1 MTDAKNNA
9 RRKMSGPTIPKG
21 FVVAEFTNY
30 SDASATVERLIEA
43 EIKPQDIAIVGH
55 DPVLVERIRSRLG
68 YGRVALSGIITGF
81 WLGLIFA
88 ILIGAGI
95 TVSPDGE
102 VGYNPQQFLAVLVV
116 SAGIGML
123 FNIVRFSI
131 SNNKRGF
138 LSSQMPV
145 ATRYEV
151 LVPESAAP
159 KAQQVLSASNS

>member
-1 MTDAKNNA
+1 
-9 RRKMSGPTIPKG
+9 MSGPTIPKG

-30 SDASATVERLIEA
+30 SDASAMVERLIEA
-43 EIKPQDIAIVGH
+43 DIKPQDIAIIGH

-102 VGYNPQQFLAVLVV
+102 VGYNPQQFVAVLVV

-123 FNIVRFSI
+123 FNIIRYSLAK
-131 SNNKRGF
+131 NRRGF
-138 LSSQMPV
+138 LSSQQPV
-145 ATRYEV
+145 ATRYELV
-151 LVPESAAP
+151 VPEAVAA
-159 KAQQVLSASNS
+159 KAQQAISASNS

>member
-1 MTDAKNNA
+1 
-9 RRKMSGPTIPKG
+9 MSGPTIPKG

-30 SDASATVERLIEA
+30 SDASAMVERLIEA
-43 EIKPQDIAIVGH
+43 DITPQDIAIIGH

-88 ILIGAGI
+88 ILIGAGF

-102 VGYNPQQFLAVLVV
+102 VGYNPQQFVAVLVV

-123 FNIVRFSI
+123 FNIIRYSLAKNRR
-131 SNNKRGF
+131 SF
-138 LSSQMPV
+138 LSSQQPV
-145 ATRYEV
+145 AARYELV
-151 LVPESAAP
+151 VPEAVAA
-159 KAQQVLSASNS
+159 KAQQAISASNS

>member
-1 MTDAKNNA
+1 
-9 RRKMSGPTIPKG
+9 MSGPTIPKG

-30 SDASATVERLIEA
+30 SGASAMVERLIEA
-43 EIKPQDIAIVGH
+43 DITPQDIAIIGY

-102 VGYNPQQFLAVLVV
+102 VSYNPQQFVAVLVV

-123 FNIVRFSI
+123 FNIIRYSLAK
-131 SNNKRGF
+131 NRRGF
-138 LSSQMPV
+138 LSSQQPV
-145 ATRYEV
+145 ATRYELV
-151 LVPESAAP
+151 VPEAVAA
-159 KAQQVLSASNS
+159 KAQQAISASNS

>member
-1 MTDAKNNA
+1 
-9 RRKMSGPTIPKG
+9 MSGPTIPKG

-30 SDASATVERLIEA
+30 LDASATVERLIEA
-43 EIKPQDIAIVGH
+43 EIKPQDIAVVGH
-55 DPVLVERIRSRLG
+55 DPVLVERVRSRLG

-95 TVSPDGE
+95 TVSPDGQ
-102 VGYNPQQFLAVLVV
+102 VGYNPQQFVAVLVV

-123 FNIVRFSI
+123 FNILRFSF
-131 SNNKRGF
+131 SKSRRGF

-151 LVPESAAP
+151 VVPQESAG
-159 KAQQVLSASNS
+159 KAQQALSASNT

>member
-1 MTDAKNNA
+1 MTDARNNA

-30 SDASATVERLIEA
+30 SDASAMVERLIEA
-43 EIKPQDIAIVGH
+43 DIKPQDIAIIGH

-102 VGYNPQQFLAVLVV
+102 VSYNPQQFVAVLVV

-123 FNIVRFSI
+123 FNIIRYSLAK
-131 SNNKRGF
+131 NRRGF
-138 LSSQMPV
+138 LSSQQPV
-145 ATRYEV
+145 ATRYELV
-151 LVPESAAP
+151 VPEAVAA
-159 KAQQVLSASNS
+159 KAQQAISASNS

>member
-1 MTDAKNNA
+1 
-9 RRKMSGPTIPKG
+9 MSGPTIPKG

-30 SDASATVERLIEA
+30 LDASATVERLIEA
-43 EIKPQDIAIVGH
+43 EIKPQDIAVVGH
-55 DPVLVERIRSRLG
+55 DPVLVERVRSRLG

-88 ILIGAGI
+88 ILIGAGV
-95 TVSPDGE
+95 TVSPDGQ
-102 VGYNPQQFLAVLVV
+102 VGYNPQQFVAVLVV

-123 FNIVRFSI
+123 FNILRFSF
-131 SNNKRGF
+131 SKSRRGF

-151 LVPESAAP
+151 VVPQESAG
-159 KAQQVLSASNS
+159 KAQQALSASNT

>member
-1 MTDAKNNA
+1 
-9 RRKMSGPTIPKG
+9 MSGPTIPKG

-30 SDASATVERLIEA
+30 SDASAMVERLIEA
-43 EIKPQDIAIVGH
+43 DIKPQDIAIIGH

-102 VGYNPQQFLAVLVV
+102 VSYNPQQFVAVLVV

-123 FNIVRFSI
+123 FNIIRYSLAK
-131 SNNKRGF
+131 NRRGF
-138 LSSQMPV
+138 LSSQQPV
-145 ATRYEV
+145 ATRYELV
-151 LVPESAAP
+151 VPEAVAA
-159 KAQQVLSASNS
+159 KAQQAISASNS